1 MTRMDPRLRGD
12 DREDKENGELLT
24 RVLTVFQVKAIAR
37 MDPRLR
43 GDDREGMAEGGQQ
56 KKGDRKE

>member
-1 MTRMDPRLRGD
+1 M
-12 DREDKENGELLT
+12 
-24 RVLTVFQVKAIAR
+24 RVIAR